1 MRLHS
6 YEMHIVCNAHD
17 IPKNH
22 TKEYLMN
29 QPNKPSTNLAAQKRE
44 LSEAPEVTQPHSS
57 EDALELH
64 DMSRKARR
72 HYKWTQEKEK
82 LKELSFW
89 RKVQYILMYYTWK
102 FLAVVAV
109 FAVIAIIIHRI
120 YIATRPVA
128 LDIALVNDPANYT
141 FEDTVTTLYQ
151 SYYEVP
157 DDALFLV
164 DTNYEIHPDE
174 TYTSQDMAYY
184 SKMMSALTHES
195 THIIICDEAVVKY
208 YAVDGYMMELK
219 HALPD
224 DLFSQ
229 LQEQGRL
236 YECDG
241 PVTDADYYAID
252 LSGMAFV
259 EEAGI
264 HLEHPYL
271 CIPSVL
277 TDENRE
283 IAYNFIRIVL
293 DLGEQ

>member
-1 MRLHS
+1 
-6 YEMHIVCNAHD
+6 
-17 IPKNH
+17 
-22 TKEYLMN
+22 MN
-29 QPNKPSTNLAAQKRE
+29 QPNKSSTNLAAQKRE
-44 LSEAPEVTQPHSS
+44 LSEAPEVTQAHSS

-64 DMSRKARR
+64 DMSRKDRR

-109 FAVIAIIIHRI
+109 FAVIAIVIHRI

-195 THIIICDEAVVKY
+195 THIIICDESVVKY